1 MSSRQVAT
9 DKHKAI
15 VRLYTII

>member
-1 MSSRQVAT
+1 MSSRQGAT

>member
-1 MSSRQVAT
+1 MTSRQVAI

-15 VRLYTII
+15 VRLYTIT

>member
-1 MSSRQVAT
+1 MSSRQVAI

>member
-1 MSSRQVAT
+1 MSSRQVAI

-15 VRLYTII
+15 VRLYTIT